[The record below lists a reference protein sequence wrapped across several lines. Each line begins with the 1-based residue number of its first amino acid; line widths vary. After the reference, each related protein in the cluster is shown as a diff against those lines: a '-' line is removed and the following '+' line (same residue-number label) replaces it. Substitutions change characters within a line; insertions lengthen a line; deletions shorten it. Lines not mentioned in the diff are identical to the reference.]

1 MIKII
6 ISLFIFLIFSNFSP
20 AFAEYYLTLRSDEV
34 NLRHGPSFSHPIK
47 LIYEKKFLPVLV
59 IDKSYNFRKIIDH
72 ENNSGWIH
80 ISQLSKKKAALSIL
94 DELIVF
100 QKPSIYSKPL
110 VKLEIGRLCLVK
122 KCKNNWCKIKTGNY
136 IGWIKKQKA
145 HTFVFKK
152 GLNGLFFKG
161 LRTIE

>member
-1 MIKII
+1 MFYVRKILFFYFI
-6 ISLFIFLIFSNFSP
+6 ILIGSTS
-20 AFAEYYLTLRSDEV
+20 FADEGYYLTLRNDKV
-34 NLRHGPSFSHPIK
+34 NLRQGPSLNYPIK
-47 LIYEKKFLPVLV
+47 LVYNKKFLPIL
-59 IDKSYNFRKIIDH
+59 IKDKSGNFRKVLDH

-122 KCKNNWCKIKTGNY
+122 KCKKDWCKIKTGVY
-136 IGWIKKQKA
+136 SGWVEKQ
-145 HTFVFKK
+145 
-152 GLNGLFFKG
+152 N
-161 LRTIE
+161 LRGRL

>member
-1 MIKII
+1 MFCINRILFFYFII
-6 ISLFIFLIFSNFSP
+6 LISSIS
-20 AFAEYYLTLRSDEV
+20 FADEGYYLTLRNDKV
-34 NLRHGPSFSHPIK
+34 NLRQGPSLNYPVK
-47 LIYEKKFLPVLV
+47 LVYNKKFLPIL
-59 IDKSYNFRKIIDH
+59 IKDKSGNFRKVLDH

-122 KCKNNWCKIKTGNY
+122 KCKNDWCKIKTGDY
-136 IGWIKKQKA
+136 SGWVEKQ
-145 HTFVFKK
+145 
-152 GLNGLFFKG
+152 N
-161 LRTIE
+161 LRGRL

>member
-1 MIKII
+1 MFYINKIFFFYFI
-6 ISLFIFLIFSNFSP
+6 ILTVSTT
-20 AFAEYYLTLRSDEV
+20 FADEGYYLTLRNDKV
-34 NLRHGPSFSHPIK
+34 NLRQGPSLNYPVK
-47 LIYEKKFLPVLV
+47 LVYNKKFLPIL
-59 IDKSYNFRKIIDH
+59 IKDKSGNFRKVLDH

-122 KCKNNWCKIKTGNY
+122 KCKNDWCKIKTGDY
-136 IGWIKKQKA
+136 SGWVEKQ
-145 HTFVFKK
+145 
-152 GLNGLFFKG
+152 N
-161 LRTIE
+161 LRGRL

>member
-1 MIKII
+1 MFWINRLLFFYFIVL
-6 ISLFIFLIFSNFSP
+6 ISPIC
-20 AFAEYYLTLRSDEV
+20 FAEEGYYLTLRNDKV
-34 NLRHGPSFSHPIK
+34 NLRQGPSLNYPIK
-47 LIYEKKFLPVLV
+47 LVYNKKFLPIL
-59 IDKSYNFRKIIDH
+59 IKDKSGNFRKVLDH

-122 KCKNNWCKIKTGNY
+122 KCKNDWCKIKTGGY
-136 IGWIKKQKA
+136 SGWVEKQ
-145 HTFVFKK
+145 
-152 GLNGLFFKG
+152 N
-161 LRTIE
+161 LRGRL

>member
-1 MIKII
+1 MFYVNRILFFYFII
-6 ISLFIFLIFSNFSP
+6 LIGSTS
-20 AFAEYYLTLRSDEV
+20 FADEGYYLTLRNDKV
-34 NLRHGPSFSHPIK
+34 NLRQGPSLNYPIK
-47 LIYEKKFLPVLV
+47 LVYNKKFLPIL
-59 IDKSYNFRKIIDH
+59 IKDKSGNFRKVLDH

-122 KCKNNWCKIKTGNY
+122 KCKKDWCKIKTGSY
-136 IGWIKKQKA
+136 SGWVEKQ
-145 HTFVFKK
+145 
-152 GLNGLFFKG
+152 N
-161 LRTIE
+161 LRGRL